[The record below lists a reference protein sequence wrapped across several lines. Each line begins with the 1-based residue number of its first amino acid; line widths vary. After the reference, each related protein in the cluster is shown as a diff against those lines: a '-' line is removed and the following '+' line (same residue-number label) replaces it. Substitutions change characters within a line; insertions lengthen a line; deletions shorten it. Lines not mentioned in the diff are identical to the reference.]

1 MLSKTRHDHC
11 GGVAGTGIAGPGWAF
26 SLAYCVDRGP
36 FSFGTSVVYF
46 VCIQHTFYFAKLCI
60 GSYRL
65 PFLLLSV
72 LEVDLRASATA
83 PSPREAKRT
92 ALRTLRIL
100 FPSPPSCLAFFDD
113 EEPSSFLISAKFVL
127 FSASTDFSVGS
138 N

>member
-1 MLSKTRHDHC
+1 MWSKTGHDDS
-11 GGVAGTGIAGPGWAF
+11 GGVGPRGAG
-26 SLAYCVDRGP
+26 LAYYRSHRTL
-36 FSFGTSVVYF
+36 FFHYLSSLF
-46 VCIQHTFYFAKLCI
+46 VCIQHTFYYAKRCI

-72 LEVDLRASATA
+72 LEVDLRARATA

-100 FPSPPSCLAFFDD
+100 FPSPPPCLAFFDD

-127 FSASTDFSVGS
+127 LSASTDFSVGS